1 MLQKRLVKI
10 TVYLGLEI
18 IIKLKFTT
26 NFDGFAIVRGPT
38 SLASLNNLHVVL
50 SV

>member
-26 NFDGFAIVRGPT
+26 NFDGFAI
-38 SLASLNNLHVVL
+38 LNVL
-50 SV
+50 NCSTKNFES